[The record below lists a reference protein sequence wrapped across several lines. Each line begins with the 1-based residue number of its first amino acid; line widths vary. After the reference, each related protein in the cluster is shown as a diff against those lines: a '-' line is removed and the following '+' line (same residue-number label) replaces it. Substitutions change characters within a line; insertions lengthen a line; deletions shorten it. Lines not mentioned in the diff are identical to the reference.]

1 MNLADIQ
8 KKLNES
14 TNATEALDTIDT
26 LTNKLDKVAE
36 DIVDDLVNN
45 GLVPVGLNSEW
56 MIEETIKRRLQS
68 KLNSNKRGSQ

>member
-14 TNATEALDTIDT
+14 TNATEALDTVDA

-36 DIVDDLVNN
+36 DIVNELVNN

-56 MIEETIKRRLQS
+56 MIEETIKRHLQS